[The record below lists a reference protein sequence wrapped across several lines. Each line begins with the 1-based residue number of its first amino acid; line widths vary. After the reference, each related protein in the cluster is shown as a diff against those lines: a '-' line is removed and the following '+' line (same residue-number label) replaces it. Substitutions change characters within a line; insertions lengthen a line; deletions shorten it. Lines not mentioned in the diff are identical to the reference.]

1 MDPAVKRDPRHT
13 IGAIGEAA
21 VREHV
26 AALKWLLVDYNVRWR
41 DGELDVIALDRRTLV
56 FIEVKTLRARHST
69 GRPAFS
75 PFESI
80 GLRKQGQLRR
90 LARRWLSEDLRRQH
104 RDAEL
109 RFESIRFDAFAVTVD
124 RDDVVT
130 SIEHLEDAF

>member
-1 MDPAVKRDPRHT
+1 M

-26 AALKWLLVDYNVRWR
+26 AELNWLLVDHNVRWR

-56 FIEVKTLRARHST
+56 FIEVKTLRARRST
-69 GRPAFS
+69 GKPAFS

-80 GLRKQGQLRR
+80 GSRKQGQLRR
-90 LARRWLSEDLRRQH
+90 LARRWLSDELRRRH
-104 RDAEL
+104 RAAEL

-124 RDDVVT
+124 SDDAVT